1 MNADIL
7 NDLAARVEAG
17 STVFVI
23 FRETGEYSDHVVS
36 AIRFTLSE
44 DDAKAA
50 VATANEEGKSK
61 AHLMPAYPPVESLY
75 KWHMPDGKW
84 LDGLPYYARPEG
96 GKWMLAPD
104 SDAIAARN
112 AAAQAKYERECLAM
126 GCVDPYG
133 PANYAT
139 YSYEAVTLWTPRAAI
154 AKENEGG

>member
-17 STVFVI
+17 TVFVI
-23 FRETGEYSDHVVS
+23 LRETGEYSDRNVG
-36 AIRFTLSE
+36 AIRFVLTE

-50 VATANEEGKSK
+50 VTTADEEGKSK
-61 AHLMPAYPPVESLY
+61 AHLRPTYPPVESLY

-84 LDGLPYYARPEG
+84 LDGLPYCARPEG

-104 SDAIAARN
+104 SDAIVARN
-112 AAAQAKYERECLAM
+112 AAAQAKYKRECLAM

-133 PANYAT
+133 PTNCAT
-139 YSYEAVTLWTPRAAI
+139 YSYEAVTLWRPSAAI
-154 AKENEGG
+154 AKENEGD